1 LRRAL
6 VVAGAETVVMSL
18 WKVNDDS
25 TRLLME
31 AYYGNL
37 LAGQG
42 RASALREAMRSLR
55 VSRPHPYDWAPFIA
69 LGRDAPL
76 QGLDISP

>member
-1 LRRAL
+1 
-6 VVAGAETVVMSL
+6 MSL

-31 AYYGNL
+31 RDYRNL

-42 RASALREAMRSLR
+42 RASALREALRSLR
-55 VSRPHPYDWAPFIA
+55 ESRPHPHHWAPFIA
-69 LGRDAPL
+69 LGSDAPL
-76 QGLDISP
+76 RAITPTPRQTP